1 MNFEIVQNSQNLL
14 KCVNFLG
21 KILPSPDP
29 LSCIQLVKHTA
40 ISGKVAAREESYNNT
55 STVARNPL
63 LSSIKLIYYKI
74 FAKLY
79 SLMGAKSK
87 LVFVNS
93 SWTKGHIDELWD
105 VPDRT
110 TLLYPPCNTE
120 KFLEISGSRS
130 KRIVSVAQF
139 RPEKDHKLQVES
151 FAKFVEKS
159 GRRDVRLTLV
169 GGVRNQADKDRV
181 TSLQELSRSL
191 GVDDLVEFKVSIPYP
206 ELYQILSD
214 SLIGLHTMWNEHF
227 GIGVVE
233 FMAAGIVPIAH
244 NSGGPKLDIVVPGA
258 GFLATTMEQYS
269 DHMIRVLEMGEEELE
284 EMRRKGREHVT
295 GTFSDETFR
304 TVFLEKCEGVLDMD
318 LRWIE
323 ELGGG
328 EEEEE
333 EFD

>member
-1 MNFEIVQNSQNLL
+1 
-14 KCVNFLG
+14 
-21 KILPSPDP
+21 
-29 LSCIQLVKHTA
+29 
-40 ISGKVAAREESYNNT
+40 
-55 STVARNPL
+55 
-63 LSSIKLIYYKI
+63 
-74 FAKLY
+74 
-79 SLMGAKSK
+79 MGAKSK

-93 SWTKGHIDELWD
+93 SWTKGHIDELWQ

-110 TLLYPPCNTE
+110 TLLFPPCNTE
-120 KFLEISGSRS
+120 KFLQISGPRSR
-130 KRIVSVAQF
+130 RVVSVAQF

-169 GGVRNQADKDRV
+169 GGVRNQADRDRV
-181 TSLQELSRSL
+181 TSLLELTRSL
-191 GVDDLVEFKVSIPYP
+191 GVEELVEFKVSIPYP

-214 SLIGLHTMWNEHF
+214 SLVGLHTMWNEHF

-258 GFLATTMEQYS
+258 GFLASTVEQYS
-269 DHMIRVLEMGEEELE
+269 DHMTRVLEMGEEELE
-284 EMRRKGREHVT
+284 NMRRRGRDHVK

-304 TVFLEKCEGVLDMD
+304 KVFMEKCVGVLDMD
-318 LRWIE
+318 LQWIVE
-323 ELGGG
+323 EEEK

-333 EFD
+333 EEADCN